1 MNIFVLADPDLPVPP
16 ALYGGIER
24 VVALLVDGLHARGHA
39 VTLFAHRDSRVSCEH
54 IAWPGLVSSS
64 RTATVRN
71 AWLVAR
77 ETERRRPHVV
87 HSFARLACLVPILPA
102 PVPKIMS
109 YQRLVT
115 PRTVTLA
122 RRLSFGS
129 LTFTGCSRR
138 LIAPVERLGRWRG
151 VYNAVPV
158 DRYRFADSVPGDAP
172 LVFLGRVEHIKGT
185 HLAIDVARR
194 AGRRLVIAGN
204 VPDTA
209 GHQRYFREAIQPH
222 VNGDTVR
229 YAGPVDDA
237 AKSELLS
244 RAAALLMPERPFRK
258 MIEDHAPGLAA
269 IEALRKACETSL
281 TSTAIRYALLTPD
294 GVAVI
299 LSTGDAIDWCFM
311 SNGLKQAKGLSWL
324 RKGTPVP
331 GGTVTAA
338 FNAKPENVRTGET
351 DSGEGRLNDWLDG
364 ERVYKVTEEV
374 AGLGQY
380 GRTLTVLTSKVL
392 SMRVELAGED
402 DEDEQDLIDSWS
414 PRFRR

>member
-1 MNIFVLADPDLPVPP
+1 MTGA
-16 ALYGGIER
+16 
-24 VVALLVDGLHARGHA
+24 
-39 VTLFAHRDSRVSCEH
+39 
-54 IAWPGLVSSS
+54 
-64 RTATVRN
+64 
-71 AWLVAR
+71 
-77 ETERRRPHVV
+77 
-87 HSFARLACLVPILPA
+87 
-102 PVPKIMS
+102 K
-109 YQRLVT
+109 
-115 PRTVTLA
+115 PR
-122 RRLSFGS
+122 
-129 LTFTGCSRR
+129 
-138 LIAPVERLGRWRG
+138 
-151 VYNAVPV
+151 
-158 DRYRFADSVPGDAP
+158 
-172 LVFLGRVEHIKGT
+172 
-185 HLAIDVARR
+185 VARR
-194 AGRRLVIAGN
+194 SLAENSANAVLREMKIEGLRVDPEQIASDKGILVKPK
-204 VPDTA
+204 PDTA
-209 GHQRYFREAIQPH
+209 DGVSGMLVKVGDEFGILYATNIPSRGFQKFSIAHELGHYCIEGHADQLLASGAHYSHAGFVSADPFEQEADH
-222 VNGDTVR
+222 F
-229 YAGPVDDA
+229 
-237 AKSELLS
+237 
-244 RAAALLMPERPFRK
+244 AAALLMPERPFRK

-281 TSTAIRYALLTPD
+281 TSTAIRYASLTPD